1 MTRELKH
8 IFSGIAVETVTG
20 SMDRVIDKIEF
31 DSRKA
36 DSSSVFFAI
45 KGTTTDGH
53 LFLPQVVANGCQV
66 LVVQEIPD
74 ILDQNCTIILVNA
87 LW

>member
-36 DSSSVFFAI
+36 DSSSVFLQSKAQ
-45 KGTTTDGH
+45 
-53 LFLPQVVANGCQV
+53 LQM
-66 LVVQEIPD
+66 D
-74 ILDQNCTIILVNA
+74 IYFCLK
-87 LW
+87 